1 MRILGVDTS
10 CDETCASVVEASK
23 NNQRKFK
30 VLSNIISSQIEIH
43 RKYGGVFP
51 SLAVREH
58 QNNLVIV
65 LEKALQEASL
75 LRKSERKENISLENI
90 LNLVKRKDDISQKHE
105 NEISLYKETK
115 NFLEKYS
122 APKIDLI
129 AITIGPGLEPC
140 LWQGINFCLILSRFW
155 NIPIVPVNHLKAHIW
170 ANWLSSKGVSTLDFT
185 SPAVSLIISGG
196 HTELALMNDYH
207 KYQLL
212 GESYD
217 DAAGEALDK
226 IARLL
231 DLPYPGG
238 PQIEK
243 QASKL
248 QEEEKVKKQIC
259 EDSGIKLNK
268 LKMPRPMINHNNYD
282 FSFSGLK
289 TAVLYNHRQIPE
301 NIQKS
306 PRYIQWLSCQVQQ
319 SIIDVLLSK
328 TLRAAKEYKAKMILL
343 SGGVTANQALQEQ
356 FERKIRKELPHLKF
370 SVPEKVFCTDN
381 GAMIAAAGYSA
392 RDKKTLYTRIKAKP
406 NLDIS

>member
-1 MRILGVDTS
+1 MRILGIDTS
-10 CDETCASVVEASK
+10 CDETCASIVEASK
-23 NNQRKFK
+23 NNQHKFK
-30 VLSNIISSQIEIH
+30 VLSNIISSQVEIH
-43 RKYGGVFP
+43 REYGGVFP

-75 LRKSERKENISLENI
+75 LRKRDRKKNISLEDI
-90 LNLVKRKDDISQKHE
+90 LNLVKRKDDVSQKHQ

-115 NFLEKYS
+115 KFLEKYS
-122 APKIDLI
+122 VPKIDLI
-129 AITIGPGLEPC
+129 AITVGPGLEPC

-155 NIPIVPVNHLKAHIW
+155 NIPIVPVNHLKAHTW

-196 HTELALMNDYH
+196 HTELILMNDYN
-207 KYQLL
+207 KYRLL
-212 GESYD
+212 GESHD

-226 IARLL
+226 TARLL
-231 DLPYPGG
+231 NLPYPGG

-248 QEEEKVKKQIC
+248 REEEKVRKRISK
-259 EDSGIKLNK
+259 DSGMKLKK

-289 TAVLYNHRQIPE
+289 TAVLYNHRRIPSK
-301 NIQKS
+301 IQKS
-306 PRYIQWLSCQVQQ
+306 PKYIQWLSWEVQQ
-319 SIIDVLLSK
+319 SIIEVLISK
-328 TLRAAKEYKAKMILL
+328 TLRASKEYKAKMILL
-343 SGGVTANQALQEQ
+343 SGGVAANQALKEQ
-356 FERKIRKELPHLKF
+356 FEQKIRKELPKLKF

-381 GAMIAAAGYSA
+381 GAMIAAAGYFA
-392 RDKKTLYTRIKAKP
+392 RDKKTPHTRIKAKP